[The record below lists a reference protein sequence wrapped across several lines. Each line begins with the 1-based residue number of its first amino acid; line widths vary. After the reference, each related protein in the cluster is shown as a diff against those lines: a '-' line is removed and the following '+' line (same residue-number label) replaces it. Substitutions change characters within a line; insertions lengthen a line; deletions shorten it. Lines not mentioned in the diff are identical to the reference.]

1 MPIKAP
7 PLPDSKHMKERKRS
21 GRPTKYKPEFCEE
34 VTELAKT
41 GASMAEI
48 CSHFDICRQTIDN
61 WAATYPE
68 FLEALTRAK
77 LHAQAWWE
85 ALGRQGLV
93 ANKFNGKIWEV
104 SMRARF
110 RNDYTER
117 KELTGKDG
125 GPIQTKIDDGALDDA
140 EQLLAGLSQR
150 NDATPQ
156 AGSVE
161 SDTERPGEGETLQ
174 LANDSADKPTTS
186 E

>member
-1 MPIKAP
+1 MTIKAP
-7 PLPDSKHMKERKRS
+7 PLPESEHMKERKRS
-21 GRPTKYKPEFCEE
+21 GRPTKYKPEYCDE
-34 VTELAKT
+34 VVELAKT

-61 WAATYPE
+61 WAATYPK

-85 ALGRQGLV
+85 AIGRQGLV

-110 RNDYTER
+110 RHDYTER

-125 GPIQTKIDDGALDDA
+125 GPIQTTEVEEKKDELKGLIAERRARDAAERDQCSDGGGSIGPGDGSPAALVDH
-140 EQLLAGLSQR
+140 S
-150 NDATPQ
+150 
-156 AGSVE
+156 
-161 SDTERPGEGETLQ
+161 EG
-174 LANDSADKPTTS
+174 
-186 E
+186 